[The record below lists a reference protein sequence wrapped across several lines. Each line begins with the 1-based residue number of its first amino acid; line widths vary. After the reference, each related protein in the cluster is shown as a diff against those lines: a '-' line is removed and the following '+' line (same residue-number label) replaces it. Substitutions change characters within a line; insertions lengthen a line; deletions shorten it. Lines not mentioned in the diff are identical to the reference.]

1 MATNESPDVDN
12 VIDNMN
18 NIDINSTKDVIS
30 QNSCNDELDYEA
42 VKKDWGF
49 ELPEL
54 YKIVVK
60 FYKGLWN
67 VCFWYIAW

>member
-1 MATNESPDVDN
+1 MATNETPDVDN

-18 NIDINSTKDVIS
+18 NIDINSTMDVIS
-30 QNSCNDELDYEA
+30 QNGCNDELDYEA

-60 FYKGLWN
+60 FYKGL
-67 VCFWYIAW
+67 